1 MSIFTSMN
9 TFRYDEEQR
18 RLWVRQKHHKAK
30 SVKQICK
37 EASISR
43 ATLYLWIKEFADV
56 ETVPVDVDDNNVD
69 GNSFT
74 APIIPT
80 LPPPESPAAH
90 RMLQT
95 ALAKVDLD
103 GSISRKLAGVLVK
116 RFTISVA
123 QACKIVGI
131 PEEKYGYKPRKPEAD
146 DELVYAQLL
155 SLINEDRSRGFN
167 QCYEILQKTHPEWPR
182 KQIKRIYR
190 ERRLYLKRQRARR
203 SPTDK
208 FKELVQINPW
218 PAKSESDIT
227 EAPPRIYN
235 PDGSWHLAMVTGA
248 FASSAI
254 AGNGSGS
261 NPWWLAVLLDSETG
275 TPINARI
282 GSGTAAAGDI
292 TSFLSV
298 AVEQNG
304 KPRKLKLL
312 GTPPFNDKDVVK
324 WVWQHKVALHTM
336 SPQKEENIV
345 EKDQLEQRLRAELL
359 NQEFTSIEQLTGT
372 AEGWLLRFIDQ

>member
-1 MSIFTSMN
+1 MN

-18 RLWVRQKHHKAK
+18 RLWVRQKHNKAK

-43 ATLYLWIKEFADV
+43 ATLYLWIKEFAGV
-56 ETVPVDVDDNNVD
+56 ETVPVESDENDLN
-69 GNSFT
+69 GNDYS

-80 LPPPESPAAH
+80 LPAPESPAAH

-131 PEEKYGYKPRKPEAD
+131 PEEIYGYKPRKPEAD
-146 DELVYAQLL
+146 DELVYAELT

-167 QCYEILQKTHPEWPR
+167 QLYEILQKTRPEWPR

-190 ERRLYLKRQRARR
+190 ERRLYLKRKRTRR
-203 SPTDK
+203 SPADK
-208 FKELVQINPW
+208 FKELVQTNPL
-218 PAKSESDIT
+218 PARPDLSPADI
-227 EAPPRIYN
+227 PLRIQK
-235 PDGSWHLAMVTGA
+235 PDGSWHLGM
-248 FASSAI
+248 I
-254 AGNGSGS
+254 AGSFSSGTDS
-261 NPWWLAVLLDSETG
+261 NSRIWWLAYLLDAETG
-275 TPINARI
+275 TPLNVRI
-282 GSGTAAAGDI
+282 GTGTPAAVDI
-292 TSFLSV
+292 TSFLSL
-298 AVEQNG
+298 AVEQNS
-304 KPRKLKLL
+304 KPRKLKVL

-336 SPQKEENIV
+336 SLQKEENMR
-345 EKDQLEQRLRAELL
+345 ESEQLEERLRKELPPESFADSAELMRA
-359 NQEFTSIEQLTGT
+359 
-372 AEGWLLRFIDQ
+372 AESWLLSYIPQ